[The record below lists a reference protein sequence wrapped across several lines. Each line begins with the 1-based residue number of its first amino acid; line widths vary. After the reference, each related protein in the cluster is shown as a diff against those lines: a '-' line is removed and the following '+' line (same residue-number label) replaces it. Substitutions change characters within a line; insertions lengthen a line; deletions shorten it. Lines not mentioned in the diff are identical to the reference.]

1 MPRFFTCFE
10 AIWYVKTGRLDELRR
25 QLDRGVLARCN
36 GMRFG
41 GSLDWPAIKFSPRDP
56 GYWEWS
62 DTVVVEAARRGLSSE
77 VAFGCDWQRIVPDP
91 AERTR
96 WVQVFATFANS
107 HPSLWAQMANEPM
120 KNGWDEA
127 DDPALLALA
136 REFKRIAP
144 GTILSVGD
152 PRDTT
157 DYHLRQQ
164 TIAQVADYLVLH
176 SSRAEDDSRY
186 RRWVE
191 HLKGF
196 KDSQV
201 HYPSKALLH
210 DEPMGGASR
219 RQPGRRDNS
228 IGAHVAGAVTGAMI
242 GGYTYLHRPEEDD
255 ACPGLVESAFAA
267 EIPGSP
273 DYRFIN
279 ATIAGSPVKSFS
291 QWDKVRTLSNGSQ
304 GWAVAVGKQAGSVT
318 WADGWIPTTVY
329 HLTDEAG
336 TVTVWTAA
344 R

>member
-1 MPRFFTCFE
+1 
-10 AIWYVKTGRLDELRR
+10 
-25 QLDRGVLARCN
+25 
-36 GMRFG
+36 
-41 GSLDWPAIKFSPRDP
+41 
-56 GYWEWS
+56 
-62 DTVVVEAARRGLSSE
+62 VVVEAARRGLYVE
-77 VAFGCDWQRIVPDP
+77 NAFGCDWQRIVPDP
-91 AERTR
+91 RERTR
-96 WVQVFATFANS
+96 WVQTFATFCNS
-107 HPSLWAQMANEPM
+107 HPTIWAQMANEPM

-127 DDPALLALA
+127 DDPALLDLA

-144 GTILSVGD
+144 QTIMSVGD

-157 DYHLRQQ
+157 NYHLKQI
-164 TIAQVADYLVLH
+164 TIAEIADYLVLH

-210 DEPMGGASR
+210 DEPMGGAST

-255 ACPGLVESAFAA
+255 ACPGLLESAFAA
-267 EIPGSP
+267 DIPGSP

-279 ATIAGSPVKSFS
+279 ATLQGSPVKSFNGF
-291 QWDKVRTLSNGSQ
+291 DKIRTMSNESNG
-304 GWAVAVGKQAGSVT
+304 WACAVGKQAGTVE
-318 WADGWIPTTVY
+318 WAAGWTPTDVY
-329 HLTDEAG
+329 RLTDEAG
-336 TVTVWTAA
+336 TVQVWTAA